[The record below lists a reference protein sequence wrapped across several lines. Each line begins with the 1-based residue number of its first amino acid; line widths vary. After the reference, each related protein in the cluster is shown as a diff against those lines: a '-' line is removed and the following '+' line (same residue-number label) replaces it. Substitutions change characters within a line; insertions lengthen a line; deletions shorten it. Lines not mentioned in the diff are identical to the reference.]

1 MSLLPILGGS
11 SLPNTTTPTTPT
23 PTTGA
28 GSVLGIV
35 GQISTVT
42 SLVGS
47 ILNKEVI
54 NKTIGQ
60 ALKDGFSCWGATWT
74 PTRAENE
81 LPTWI
86 SKIAELFKDSL
97 NVDRNG
103 LEASINSF
111 FRSFWGKTW
120 IDAKTHKTLEN
131 WIGWR
136 YDSAKDCTLKGL
148 IVLEKGIDAY
158 LKELESVLLKIA
170 AEIDATIT
178 IQKSTITL
186 YRTEAGGKK
195 VNIPYQKSVPQIKV
209 KVNPISD
216 AKDAL
221 ENVKDLGNNKT
232 VQWLGGIGLAAG
244 LVVLASK
251 PNGKK
256 GKSKAKKLY

>member
-1 MSLLPILGGS
+1 MALLPILGGS

-35 GQISTVT
+35 GQISTIS
-42 SLVGS
+42 SLVGT

-60 ALKDGFSCWGATWT
+60 ALKDGFSCWGSSWT

-86 SKIAELFKDSL
+86 SKIAELFKEAL
-97 NVDRNG
+97 NVDRDG
-103 LEASINSF
+103 LEASVNSF
-111 FRSFWGKTW
+111 FRSFWGKVRISDIPTQ
-120 IDAKTHKTLEN
+120 TLEN

-158 LKELESVLLKIA
+158 LKELESVLLKIGP
-170 AEIDATIT
+170 EVKCTIT

-195 VNIPYQKSVPQIKV
+195 VNKPYQKTVPQIKV
-209 KVNPISD
+209 KVSPITD

-221 ENVKDLGNNKT
+221 ENVKDLGSNKT

-251 PNGKK
+251 PGGKK